1 MYFKRTSSCPSL
13 SQIKLFAEIHWII
26 SQLTIENSFYI
37 TESIE
42 ENKLTPLIRIG
53 QYN

>member
-13 SQIKLFAEIHWII
+13 SQIKLFGEIHWII
-26 SQLTIENSFYI
+26 SQLTIENSFHI

-53 QYN
+53 

>member
-1 MYFKRTSSCPSL
+1 MSQLVSN

-26 SQLTIENSFYI
+26 SQLTIENSFHI

-53 QYN
+53 